1 MSLRGYK
8 KALKGV
14 PLIVDLSKPPP
25 KERKRPS
32 YVSHLIGTK
41 RLQPGQKYQ
50 DIIPRLS
57 HMKIMAALAK
67 TWDTATRR
75 GQGEKVMAKK
85 VKEKVGKVVKKRYRA
100 RLMLTV
106 AKEAREIQD
115 MARMRATAV
124 MDRITDIALNSPVE
138 SVAVAAGN
146 VVLER
151 AYGRANQTNIN
162 AHIDANGKANEI
174 DSKELD
180 ARITAALKRVEEA
193 TGTMG
198 GEAEAPP
205 REERP
210 TDLRKLN

>member
-1 MSLRGYK
+1 MSIRGYK
-8 KALKGV
+8 KALKRV
-14 PLIVDLSKPPP
+14 PLVVDLSKPEP
-25 KERKRPS
+25 KERAKPPYPHHLLKFKPPKGEAYKTSTPHSSYLKR
-32 YVSHLIGTK
+32 
-41 RLQPGQKYQ
+41 
-50 DIIPRLS
+50 
-57 HMKIMAALAK
+57 MAGLVK
-67 TWDTATRR
+67 KWDMRVR
-75 GQGEKVMAKK
+75 IGQGERVMPKQTRQ
-85 VKEKVGKVVKKRYRA
+85 KVGKVVKKRYRA
-100 RLMLTV
+100 RLVLTV

-151 AYGRANQTNIN
+151 AYGKANQTSIN

-180 ARITAALKRVEEA
+180 ARITAALKRVEA
-193 TGTMG
+193 VTGTVG
-198 GEAEAPP
+198 GKAKAPP

-210 TDLRKLN
+210 IDLRKLN